1 MPFTV
6 SLPKRLTDRLQQT
19 LDQRQADGLRR
30 SLSPLPAPGPT
41 VTHQNQTLLNAASND
56 YLGHAQHPT
65 LKQAAADAALTLG
78 TGATASRLVAGHLTA
93 HDKLEARFAAFK
105 HAEAALLFPTGYT
118 ANLAV
123 LGTLTQPGDTVFH
136 DKLNHASLLDASR
149 IDRVTTRTFPHRDY
163 AALDRKLDKAHQ
175 QRAPDAELFIVTD
188 AVFSMDGTTADLPAL
203 LEIADRYHATLIVD
217 EAHATGVL
225 GPTGAGLAEA
235 QHVAGQIPI
244 TISTA
249 SKALGSLGGLVT
261 SSQLVIDTL
270 INTARPFI
278 YSTGVPPTQIAAIGA
293 ALDVL
298 QTEPHHPQRLAEI
311 THRVLDAIPQDLL
324 PFSAKPKH
332 PTPII
337 PLITGTPESALALAA
352 RLRDLSVFAPAIR
365 PPTVAPSTAR
375 VRLSLRADWT
385 DTQVDQL
392 LSALHQALPVTA

>member
-1 MPFTV
+1 M
-6 SLPKRLTDRLQQT
+6 SLQDRLQHT

-41 VTHQNQTLLNAASND
+41 LTHQGNTLLNAASND
-56 YLGHAQHPT
+56 YLGLAQHPH

-93 HDKLEARFAAFK
+93 HQQLEARFAAFK

-123 LGTLTQPGDTVFH
+123 LGTLTRPGDTVFH

-163 AALDRKLDKAHQ
+163 ATLDRKLDKAHQ
-175 QRAPDAELFIVTD
+175 QRTADAELFIVTD
-188 AVFSMDGTTADLPAL
+188 AVFSMDGTTADLPTL
-203 LEIADRYHATLIVD
+203 LELADRYQATLIVD

-235 QHVAGQIPI
+235 QHVAGQIPV

-249 SKALGSLGGLVT
+249 SKALGSLGGIVT
-261 SSQLVIDTL
+261 SSQLVVDTL

-278 YSTGVPPTQIAAIGA
+278 YSTGVPPAQIASINA

-298 QTEPHHPQRLAEI
+298 RDEPHHQQRLIEI
-311 THRVLDAIPQDLL
+311 THRILDALPADLL
-324 PFSAKPKH
+324 PFPANPKH

-337 PLITGTPESALALAA
+337 PLIAGTPESALTLAA
-352 RLRDLSVFAPAIR
+352 RLRDLGVFAPAIR
-365 PPTVAPSTAR
+365 PPTVAPSSAR
-375 VRLSLRADWT
+375 VRLTLRADWT
-385 DTQVDQL
+385 DDQVDQL
-392 LSALHQALPVTA
+392 LAALHQALPVTA